1 MQGGS
6 AMNILILDDHPLVRC
21 GIKNVL
27 SVHETEIKIFESSTS
42 EEAYRLLE
50 KHEIHIMLVDLYLN
64 NENGFDVIEKA
75 RKNYPFVRYV
85 ILTSSSKRQDII
97 RANQLNV
104 SGYILKNAFV
114 EDIIYALDK
123 VNKGERFYS
132 FECIRTTLNSQQ
144 DDGIESL
151 TEREKEVFELISE
164 GKNNSQI
171 AQQLYISLGTVKKHS
186 SNILSKLNLTN
197 RIDIIMFA
205 EKMKQGCY

>member
-1 MQGGS
+1 
-6 AMNILILDDHPLVRC
+6 MNILILDDHPLVRC

-27 SVHETEIKIFESSTS
+27 SIHETEITIFESSTS
-42 EEAYRLLE
+42 EEAFKLLE
-50 KHEIHIMLVDLYLN
+50 KHEIHIMLVDLYLH
-64 NENGFDVIEKA
+64 NENGFDMIEKA
-75 RKNYPFVRYV
+75 RKSYPLVRYV

-104 SGYILKNAFV
+104 SGYILKSAFV

-132 FECIRTTLNSQQ
+132 FECIRNTLSDQQ
-144 DDGIESL
+144 ENGIGSL
-151 TEREKEVFELISE
+151 TEREKQVFELISE

-197 RIDIIMFA
+197 RIDIIIFA